1 MDQPTNPSPPPPK
14 AKPVQGLLIDDDR
27 DLARLLSEYLEPH
40 DVKLTHVE
48 DGQAGIDAIERAG
61 VAAFDVVLLD
71 VMLPGMDGFE
81 VCRRLRGKYE
91 SIPIVM
97 LTARGDDADRI
108 VGLEI
113 GADDYVPKPFNPRE
127 LLARVRAV
135 LRRAKASP
143 ASVGQL
149 PAATETSKKI
159 VVGPITIDLGARTVE
174 RGGVEVSLTSYEFRI
189 LVELAKRAGETVARE
204 ELASAVR
211 EQEKGKG
218 AGAKNS
224 AGGSVAPTYDPSVD
238 RSLDVHVSR
247 LRQKLEDDPKEPRFI
262 KTVRG
267 IGYVFA
273 RPS

>member
-1 MDQPTNPSPPPPK
+1 MSIH
-14 AKPVQGLLIDDDR
+14 ALLVDDDR
-27 DLARLLSEYLEPH
+27 DLARLLDEYLGTH

-48 DGQAGIDAIERAG
+48 DGAAGLARLAAE
-61 VAAFDVVLLD
+61 AFDVVLLD
-71 VMLPGMDGFE
+71 VMLPGIDGFE
-81 VCRRLRGKYE
+81 VCRRIRAGFDV
-91 SIPIVM
+91 PVVM

-108 VGLEI
+108 VGLEL

-135 LRRAKASP
+135 VRRAKP
-143 ASVGQL
+143 SVAQ
-149 PAATETSKKI
+149 PQSAKI
-159 VVGPITIDLGARTVE
+159 VIGPIEIDMGARTVA
-174 RGGVEVSLTSYEFRI
+174 RNGADVPLTSYEFRI
-189 LVELAKRAGETVARE
+189 LVELAKRNGETIARE

-211 EQEKGKG
+211 DPAGRGK
-218 AGAKNS
+218 AGA
-224 AGGSVAPTYDPSVD
+224 AYDPSVD

-267 IGYVFA
+267 IGYVLA